1 MSVYPIRKH
10 TRTASI
16 DFLTHV
22 FGLFDKGAA
31 TSIISGL
38 QNKCNSTATLLDFLN
53 IQPDDFQSFEV
64 TSVDDTGAQTVFGLT
79 KAEIRL
85 AMNIQNWINYEAALR
100 EDVDM
105 VILTEDDYDAFLLVN
120 AKQMSPGVT
129 MTPPVPQNTTSQYY
143 QVPSTVPRSEER
155 RVGKECRS
163 GWS

>member
-1 MSVYPIRKH
+1 MSTYPVRKH
-10 TRTASI
+10 TRIASI

-22 FGLFDKGAA
+22 FGLFDKGAS
-31 TSIISGL
+31 TSIILGL
-38 QNKCNSTATLLDFLN
+38 QNKCNSTATLMDFLN
-53 IQPDDFQSFEV
+53 IPPDEFQGFDF
-64 TSVDDTGAQTVFGLT
+64 TSVDVDGNKIVLGLT

-85 AMNIQNWINYEAALR
+85 AKNIQNWINYEAAR
-100 EDVDM
+100 RADVDM